1 MTTIPPAS
9 HSTWR
14 THLRE
19 LWHYR
24 YLLYNLVV
32 RDLKVRYKNSVLGV
46 LWSILNPLF
55 IMIVFTLVFDKFSG
69 SGQID
74 AYPIFVLVGIIP
86 WNFFSGSIIGGTNGI
101 LGNASL
107 IKKVYF
113 PREILPTAT
122 ILSNLVNFLIAL
134 LVMFVMLY
142 AFGIGLSIHA
152 LWLPVI
158 LLTQL
163 LFMLGLVYF
172 LSAAQVFYRDV
183 AMILDVGML
192 AFFFLT
198 PIFYTVDQFCN
209 TTLLGITFDPGRL
222 MRWLNPMASII
233 DAYRTVLWGTLVYPV
248 ETCAQGISTYS
259 PPAGMGLDF
268 VGRTLLTSVIVL
280 IAGYAFFRRAEWKFG
295 ELL

>member
-1 MTTIPPAS
+1 MTTTSPQLPA
-9 HSTWR
+9 WR
-14 THLRE
+14 KHANE

-24 YLLYNLVV
+24 YLLYNLVL
-32 RDLKVRYKNSVLGV
+32 RDLKVRYKNSLLGV
-46 LWSILNPLF
+46 LWSILNPLL
-55 IMIVFTLVFDKFSG
+55 IMLVFTLVFDRFSAG
-69 SGQID
+69 SID
-74 AYPIFVLVGIIP
+74 FYPIFVLVGIIP
-86 WNFFSGSIIGGTNGI
+86 WNFFSGSVIGGTNGI

-122 ILSNLVNFLIAL
+122 ILSNLVNFVVAL

-142 AFGIGLSIHA
+142 VFGIGLTIHA

-158 LLTQL
+158 LLAQL

-222 MRWLNPMASII
+222 MRWLNPMASIV
-233 DAYRTVLWGTLVYPV
+233 DAYRTVLWGSLVYPV
-248 ETCAQGISTYS
+248 ETCAQQISTYA
-259 PPAGMGLDF
+259 PPSGLGIDF
-268 VGRTLLTSVIVL
+268 IGRTLLTAILIL
-280 IAGYAFFRRAEWKFG
+280 IAGYTFFRRTEWKFG

>member
-1 MTTIPPAS
+1 MMTAPPPS
-9 HSTWR
+9 QPPSR
-14 THLRE
+14 THAGE

-32 RDLKVRYKNSVLGV
+32 RDLKVRYKNSILGV

-55 IMIVFTLVFDKFSG
+55 IMIVFTLVFDRFSAG
-69 SGQID
+69 NIY

-86 WNFFSGSIIGGTNGI
+86 WNFFSGSVIGGTNGI

-122 ILSNLVNFLIAL
+122 ILSNLVNFVIAL
-134 LVMFVMLY
+134 VVMIVMLY
-142 AFGIGLSIHA
+142 AFGIGLTIYA

-158 LLTQL
+158 LFAQL

-209 TTLLGITFDPGRL
+209 TSLFGITFDPGRL
-222 MRWLNPMASII
+222 MRWLNPMASIV
-233 DAYRTVLWGTLVYPV
+233 DAYRTVLWGTLTYPV
-248 ETCAQGISTYS
+248 ETCAQQISYYS
-259 PPAGMGLDF
+259 PPSGMGLDF
-268 VGRTLLTSVIVL
+268 IVRTLVTSVVILIV
-280 IAGYAFFRRAEWKFG
+280 GYAFFRRTEWKFG

>member
-1 MTTIPPAS
+1 MTTVPPPS
-9 HSTWR
+9 QPSWR
-14 THLRE
+14 THLQE

-24 YLLYNLVV
+24 YLLYNLIV
-32 RDLKVRYKNSVLGV
+32 RDLKVRYKNSLLGV

-55 IMIVFTLVFDKFSG
+55 IMIVFTLVFDRFSAG
-69 SGQID
+69 SIY
-74 AYPIFVLVGIIP
+74 AYPIFVLVGIVP
-86 WNFFSGSIIGGTNGI
+86 WNFFNGSVIGGTNGI

-122 ILSNLVNFLIAL
+122 ILSNLINFLIAL
-134 LVMFVMLY
+134 VVMFAMLY
-142 AFGIGLSIHA
+142 IFGIGLTIHV

-158 LLTQL
+158 LLAQL

-198 PIFYTVDQFCN
+198 PIFYTVEQFCN
-209 TTLLGITFDPGRL
+209 TTLLGVTFDPGRL

-248 ETCAQGISTYS
+248 ETCAEQLSYHV
-259 PPAGMGLDF
+259 PPSGMGLDF
-268 VGRTLLTSVIVL
+268 IGRTLLTSTLTLVI
-280 IAGYAFFRRAEWKFG
+280 GYWFFRRVEWKFG